1 MSEKIT
7 FKQLIDQISAGTDK
21 SYDETNSFVH
31 ELVQIIESGLKENG
45 SVSISGF
52 GKFELRWMDERP
64 GRNPQTGEEIT
75 IPGQNKVVF
84 KPYKALREPV
94 NKPYANMKPQI
105 LGSEKS
111 GDEAKE
117 QREPKENVS
126 GDEFLVERSR
136 PESSKKEPQS
146 EKLLPKISKQEIVE
160 SVQEAGSF
168 KWSYAAASVIAVFI
182 LFALFFFMM
191 RSEPTDETAT
201 IQSYTQQPTI
211 VNADPTTHADVIEAG
226 NGIASDVSEDSDSQA
241 TPEFMDHQVQSGES
255 LWTIAEKELGDP
267 YLWPLIFEQNRESIS
282 NPNQL
287 TAGINLTIPTVQ
299 NPEELRD
306 FEKESVALG
315 YLAVYNWAQD
325 SNPDQA
331 KFFLWAAGS
340 FSPEILERES
350 DRINSQDLAFA
361 TRR

>member
-7 FKQLIDQISAGTDK
+7 FKQLIDQISAETDK
-21 SYDETNSFVH
+21 SYDQTNSFVH

-84 KPYKALREPV
+84 KPYKALRDPV
-94 NKPYANMKPQI
+94 NKPYAKMKPQI

-111 GDEAKE
+111 GDKSE
-117 QREPKENVS
+117 EPKQTEPGENVS

-136 PESSKKEPQS
+136 PDSPKSKQPVA
-146 EKLLPKISKQEIVE
+146 KISKEEIAE

-168 KWSYAAASVIAVFI
+168 KWSYAAASVIALFV

-191 RSEPTDETAT
+191 RSQPAEESAT
-201 IQSYTQQPTI
+201 IQPYTQQPTVI
-211 VNADPTTHADVIEAG
+211 DADPTAHADVTDRD
-226 NGIASDVSEDSDSQA
+226 NGAAPAVSEESEPSA
-241 TPEFMDHQVQSGES
+241 TPEFIDHQVQSGES
-255 LWTIAEKELGDP
+255 LWTIAERELGDP
-267 YLWPLIFEQNRESIS
+267 YLWPLIFEQNLELIS
-282 NPNQL
+282 NPNRL
-287 TAGINLTIPTVQ
+287 TAGINLTIPSVQ
-299 NPEELRD
+299 NPEELTD
-306 FEKESVALG
+306 SENESVAMG
-315 YLAVYNWAQD
+315 YLAVYNWAQN
-325 SNPDQA
+325 SSPDQA